1 MVVMIME
8 KSIIEIEKDWAMNKY
23 SVLAKSNAI
32 YLEIRELLKNK
43 TNDISNAY
51 LDLIQKAYSMPDN
64 VGEMINAHYHV
75 FGYFKKNSTISEKQ
89 TFLELTDNFSKNT
102 VIDSE
107 VKEFLYGLAK
117 KYNSKYLLKSRYFNK
132 IAIKI

>member
-1 MVVMIME
+1 ME

-64 VGEMINAHYHV
+64 VGEMINAYYHV